1 MKIYKKKEKQT
12 ASGFGYWGDFGEI
25 DMGWSYGEITDNSTF
40 PGEKLHYHKV
50 GTIYFLGLE
59 GTGLLEV
66 EGNQVELDKG
76 SLLRIDPNE
85 KYKVIGAKDT
95 PFKYI
100 AVCTSKDPKEKVI
113 VEK

>member
-1 MKIYKKKEKQT
+1 MKIYSKKEKT
-12 ASGFGYWGDFGEI
+12 TTPGFGYWGDFGEI
-25 DMGWSYGEITDNSTF
+25 EMGWSYGEITDNQNF
-40 PGEKLHYHKV
+40 VGEKLHYHTL

-66 EGNQVELDKG
+66 DGNQVELDKG

-85 KYKVIGAKDT
+85 KYKVLRAKET

-100 AVCTSKDPKEKVI
+100 AVCTSKDPKEKV
-113 VEK
+113 VAE